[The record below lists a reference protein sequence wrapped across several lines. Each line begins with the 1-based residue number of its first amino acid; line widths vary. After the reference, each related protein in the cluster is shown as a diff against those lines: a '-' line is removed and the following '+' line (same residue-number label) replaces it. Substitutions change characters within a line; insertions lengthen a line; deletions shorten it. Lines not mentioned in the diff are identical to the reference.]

1 MTKLLLNGSSSV
13 NYFIHGQELTLEYEF
28 PNARFVVIKHNQI
41 PVSDKFRTK
50 AFWFWKRYHLLKG
63 NKGIYK
69 TYVNHF
75 CPTLSIHIYESWSLL
90 PKRYVLPLKNNRV
103 LLQNPL
109 PTIKEMSLRG
119 LQNVPQG
126 LKHQVSRIQLPTIK
140 SLHQTY
146 DSKCTALH
154 RFSFESS
161 YSKFKISHPLFLQN
175 QELWNSQFI

>member
-1 MTKLLLNGSSSV
+1 MTKLLLNGSPSV
-13 NYFIHGQELTLEYEF
+13 NYFIHGQELTLEFDF
-28 PNARFVVIKHNQI
+28 PKAWLVVVIYNQI

-50 AFWFWKRYHLLKG
+50 AIGFWKRYHLLKG

-109 PTIKEMSLRG
+109 PTIKEISLRG
-119 LQNVPQG
+119 IQNVPQG
-126 LKHQVSRIQLPTIK
+126 FKHQVSRIQLPTIK
-140 SLHQTY
+140 SINQSF

-161 YSKFKISHPLFLQN
+161 YNKFKISHPFFLQN
-175 QELWNSQFI
+175 Q

>member
-1 MTKLLLNGSSSV
+1 MTKLLLNGSPSV
-13 NYFIHGQELTLEYEF
+13 NYFIHGQELTLEFDF
-28 PNARFVVIKHNQI
+28 PKAWLVVVRYNQI

-63 NKGIYK
+63 NKGTYK
-69 TYVNHF
+69 SYVNHF
-75 CPTLSIHIYESWSLL
+75 FPTLSIHIYESWSLL

-126 LKHQVSRIQLPTIK
+126 FKHQVSRIQLPTIK

-146 DSKCTALH
+146 DSKCTVLN
-154 RFSFESS
+154 RFSFESANT
-161 YSKFKISHPLFLQN
+161 KFKISHPLFLQN
-175 QELWNSQFI
+175 Q